1 MKGHA
6 NCCGVK
12 LHAPPPGGGQG
23 EGRRRDGPNGGL
35 RSSWVRLGSQARR
48 RAHHRLRP
56 CRSGRALPSER
67 VLSDAEIAE
76 IWHAREA
83 ASPYGT
89 IIRLLILTG
98 QRRGEVAHV
107 VNFDDGG
114 FCATGDAPRLVAGE
128 QLGCRPSP
136 RLVLRNRR
144 AAGACW
150 LARSSCCSGSRFNK
164 WGEKMSNS

>member
-1 MKGHA
+1 MG
-6 NCCGVK
+6 
-12 LHAPPPGGGQG
+12 
-23 EGRRRDGPNGGL
+23 
-35 RSSWVRLGSQARR
+35 ARR
-48 RAHHRLRP
+48 GAVHTNP
-56 CRSGRALPSER
+56 FAALPVRKGIAKRER

-76 IWHAREA
+76 IWHAVSEA

-107 VNFDDGG
+107 VIFDDGG

-136 RLVLRNRR
+136 RLVLRNRQ

-150 LARSSCCSGSRFNK
+150 LATIKLLFRF
-164 WGEKMSNS
+164 WF

>member
-1 MKGHA
+1 MGARRSRGPVKRGAVLTNPFAALPVRKGH
-6 NCCGVK
+6 C
-12 LHAPPPGGGQG
+12 
-23 EGRRRDGPNGGL
+23 
-35 RSSWVRLGSQARR
+35 QARA
-48 RAHHRLRP
+48 RA
-56 CRSGRALPSER
+56 ER
-67 VLSDAEIAE
+67 QIGE
-76 IWHAREA
+76 IWRAAGNA

-164 WGEKMSNS
+164 WGQKMSNS